1 MDLKTSLDTFPGIGP
16 ARAKA
21 LKKLG
26 LTTVGELLSY
36 YPRAYEDRTKVYAI
50 SNAPADLPV
59 CVSAMVADA
68 PTVSRIRK
76 GLNVT
81 KCRIV
86 DHTGSAQVTF
96 FNQDYVRHALQPGES
111 YIFYGKLEVMGRHRQ
126 FTNPVF

>member
-1 MDLKTSLDTFPGIGP
+1 MDLLTGLDTFPGIGP

-26 LTTVGELLSY
+26 LETVKDLLAY

-50 SNAPADLPV
+50 SNAPAEIPV
-59 CVSAMVADA
+59 CVAAMVADA
-68 PTVSRIRK
+68 PSVSRIRK

-96 FNQDYVRHALQPGES
+96 FNQDYVRHTLQVGES
-111 YIFYGKLEVMGRHRQ
+111 YIF
-126 FTNPVF
+126 